1 MPVAMTPL
9 ENPLTHRHGAL
20 GCYLQPGVDPT
31 APPLE
36 LPPGWVPGMVLS
48 PPAAPSI
55 VQLIPL
61 TGAPPMPS
69 VLGYVAV
76 AAAYFALGVAV
87 GALVRRLR
95 RVRTLALFV
104 LVVPGVLA
112 GLGFLAWVVY
122 SLV

>member
-9 ENPLTHRHGAL
+9 ENPLTHRHGMI
-20 GCYLQPGVDPT
+20 GCYLQDGVDPT
-31 APPLE
+31 APPIAM
-36 LPPGWVPGMVLS
+36 LPPAPAGTAPGVVMPAL
-48 PPAAPSI
+48 PP
-55 VQLIPL
+55 LISL
-61 TGAPPMPS
+61 TAMPPMPS

-95 RVRTLALFV
+95 RLRTLALSV